1 MHFPEIL
8 KKCKRGP
15 QVILPKDIGIILAYS
30 GIGKN
35 SVVVDAGAGS
45 GWLAV
50 SLANVSK
57 KVTSY
62 EWREEFAELAE
73 KNAKR
78 AGVEGSLTIKRA
90 NVLDGIE
97 ERGVDLVTLDLA
109 DSDKAVAH
117 AHAALRIG
125 GMVFGYLPHVEQARR
140 FFEACTAAG
149 FDTPSMMEVIVR
161 DYLVRTAGVRP
172 ENTGLTH
179 TAYIVFA
186 TKKLQTISSAVEPG
200 AQPAMKKQQ
209 AASAPAEPLGQTEMK
224 K

>member
-15 QVILPKDIGIILAYS
+15 QVVLPKDIGIILAYS

-45 GWLAV
+45 GWLAI
-50 SLANVSK
+50 SLANIAK

-62 EWREEFAELAE
+62 EWREEFAELAG

-78 AGVEGSLTIKRA
+78 AGVEGTLEIKKA
-90 NVLDGIE
+90 SVLDGID
-97 ERGVDLVTLDLA
+97 EREVDLITLDLA
-109 DSDKAVAH
+109 DSDKAVQH
-117 AHAALRIG
+117 AHAALRAG
-125 GMVFGYLPHVEQARR
+125 GMLFGYLPHVEQARR
-140 FFEACTAAG
+140 FHEACTAAG
-149 FDTPSMMEVIVR
+149 FGEPHMMEVIVR
-161 DYLVRTAGVRP
+161 DYLVRASGVRP

-186 TKKLQTISSAVEPG
+186 AKK
-200 AQPAMKKQQ
+200 
-209 AASAPAEPLGQTEMK
+209 
-224 K
+224 

>member
-8 KKCKRGP
+8 KRCKRGP
-15 QVILPKDIGIILAYS
+15 QVVLPKDIGVILAYS
-30 GIGKN
+30 GVGKN

-45 GWLAV
+45 GWLAI
-50 SLANVSK
+50 SLANVAK

-78 AGVEGSLTIKRA
+78 AGVEGTLTIKRA
-90 NVLDGIE
+90 NVLEGIE
-97 ERGVDLVTLDLA
+97 EREVDLVTLDLA

-117 AHAALRIG
+117 AHAALRAG

-140 FFEACTAAG
+140 FFEACEAAG
-149 FDTPSMMEVIVR
+149 FGQPQMTEAMVR
-161 DYLVRTAGVRP
+161 DYLVRASGVRP

-179 TAYIVFA
+179 TAYIVYA
-186 TKKLQTISSAVEPG
+186 MKKLQTTFSA
-200 AQPAMKKQQ
+200 
-209 AASAPAEPLGQTEMK
+209 L
-224 K
+224 

>member
-30 GIGKN
+30 GVGKN

-50 SLANVSK
+50 SLANVAK

-78 AGVEGSLTIKRA
+78 AGVEESLTIKRA
-90 NVLDGIE
+90 NVLDGID
-97 ERGVDLVTLDLA
+97 EREVDLVTLDLA
-109 DSDKAVAH
+109 ESDKAVPH
-117 AHAALRIG
+117 AHAALRKG
-125 GMVFGYLPHVEQARR
+125 GMVFGYLPHVEQSRR
-140 FFEACTAAG
+140 FFEACEAAG
-149 FDTPSMMEVIVR
+149 FEGTQMVECMVR
-161 DYLVRTAGVRP
+161 DYLVRAAGVRP

-179 TAYIVFA
+179 TAYLVFA
-186 TKKLQTISSAVEPG
+186 RKK
-200 AQPAMKKQQ
+200 
-209 AASAPAEPLGQTEMK
+209 
-224 K
+224 

>member
-30 GIGKN
+30 GVGKG

-50 SLANVSK
+50 SLANVAK

-73 KNAKR
+73 KNASR
-78 AGVEGSLTIKRA
+78 ACVEGLIIKRA
-90 NVLDGIE
+90 NVLEGIE
-97 ERGVDLVTLDLA
+97 EREVDLVTLDLA

-117 AHAALRIG
+117 AHAALRKG

-140 FFEACTAAG
+140 FFEACEAAG
-149 FDTPSMMEVIVR
+149 FDTPHMVECMVR
-161 DYLVRTAGVRP
+161 DYLVRQSGVRP

-179 TAYIVFA
+179 TAYLVFA
-186 TKKLQTISSAVEPG
+186 AKK
-200 AQPAMKKQQ
+200 
-209 AASAPAEPLGQTEMK
+209 
-224 K
+224 

>member
-1 MHFPEIL
+1 MDVIIVHFPEIL

-50 SLANVSK
+50 SLANVAK

-78 AGVEGSLTIKRA
+78 AGVEG
-90 NVLDGIE
+90 IE
-97 ERGVDLVTLDLA
+97 EREVDLVTLDLA

-117 AHAALRIG
+117 AHAALRSK
-125 GMVFGYLPHVEQARR
+125 GMVFGYLPHIEQARR

-149 FDTPSMMEVIVR
+149 FEQPQMMEVIVR
-161 DYLVRTAGVRP
+161 DYLVRAAGVRP

-179 TAYIVFA
+179 TAYLVFA
-186 TKKLQTISSAVEPG
+186 MKKLQTTFSEVEPELNPRQRNEVVG
-200 AQPAMKKQQ
+200 
-209 AASAPAEPLGQTEMK
+209 
-224 K
+224 